1 MNLLNLIERE
11 LSRIASDFEAYAEMR
26 DESLRQQRGR
36 SIAGRIEAYLFA
48 EDRMMYPALL
58 AVVASVPPAMLVH
71 HLRLKQRAAD
81 ALARHAQTH
90 ATAHAAMLK
99 LQQEMLRYAQ
109 SHKRE
114 LRPRLRAELGSRE
127 LRLLGGEMLLQLASN
142 RRLGEPVPQEGA
154 PAFGSQESR
163 WPISDF
169 GGSSR
174 SSFGLDGLPLLCDVI
189 HVGTGSQAFA
199 G

>member
-1 MNLLNLIERE
+1 
-11 LSRIASDFEAYAEMR
+11 
-26 DESLRQQRGR
+26 
-36 SIAGRIEAYLFA
+36 
-48 EDRMMYPALL
+48 
-58 AVVASVPPAMLVH
+58 
-71 HLRLKQRAAD
+71 
-81 ALARHAQTH
+81 
-90 ATAHAAMLK
+90 MLK

-114 LRPRLRAELGSRE
+114 LRAPPARPNWAAANCGCSAARCC
-127 LRLLGGEMLLQLASN
+127 LQLASN
-142 RRLGEPVPQEGA
+142 RRLGERVPQEEA

-189 HVGTGSQAFA
+189 HVGPGSQAFA